1 MHMDSLPVLKFAA
14 IGLNHGHIND
24 QVNLLLRAGAELV
37 TFYAREQD
45 LAAEF
50 SKRFPQARL
59 ANGEQEILEDET
71 IHLVVSAGIPAER
84 APLGIRVMQH
94 GKDYMSDKPGFTSLD
109 QLQEARLVQAR
120 TGRIYS
126 ICFSERFEN
135 RATVRAGEL
144 VNAGAIGQVVQ
155 TIGLGPHRT
164 NLPNRPDWFFKR
176 RLYGG
181 ILTDIASHQFDQF
194 LFFTGSSQAEIISS
208 QVGNFSHPQHPEL
221 EDFGDV
227 TLRSDHAA
235 GYIRVDWFTPTGL
248 DTWGDTRLF
257 ILGAEGT
264 IEVRKNID
272 LKGRPGSN
280 HLFWFNRE
288 GTFYKDCSQGVLP
301 YGRQLIFDVFNRTE
315 TAMPQA
321 HAFLASELA
330 LRAEA
335 QAARLGNLQ

>member
-1 MHMDSLPVLKFAA
+1 MDTLPVLRFAA
-14 IGLNHGHIND
+14 IGLNHGHIYD
-24 QVNLLLRAGAELV
+24 QVNLLLRAGAELAC
-37 TFYAREQD
+37 FYAKEAD
-45 LAAEF
+45 LAAKF

-59 ANGEQEILEDET
+59 AGSVEEILEDKS

-84 APLGIRVMQH
+84 APLGIRVMEH
-94 GKDYMSDKPGFTSLD
+94 GKDFMSDKPGFTSLD
-109 QLQEARLVQAR
+109 QLVEARAVQVR

-144 VNAGAIGQVVQ
+144 VKAGAVGKVVQ

-181 ILTDIASHQFDQF
+181 IITDIGSHQFDQF
-194 LFFTGSSQAEIISS
+194 LFFTSSSQAEIVTS
-208 QVGNFSHPQHPEL
+208 QVGNFKHPQYPEL

-227 TLRSDHAA
+227 TLRSEHAT
-235 GYIRVDWFTPTGL
+235 GYIRVDWYTPSGL

-257 ILGAEGT
+257 ILGMEGT

-272 LKGRPGSN
+272 LKGRPGDS
-280 HLFWFNRE
+280 HLFWFNQA
-288 GTFYKDCSQGVLP
+288 GTYYEDCSQMELP

-321 HAFLASELA
+321 HAFMASELA

-335 QAARLGNLQ
+335 QAVRLGNLK

>member
-1 MHMDSLPVLKFAA
+1 MDTLPVLRFAA

-24 QVNLLLRAGAELV
+24 QVNLLLRAGGELV
-37 TFYAREQD
+37 CFYAQEAD

-59 ANGEQEILEDET
+59 AGSVTEVLEDET
-71 IHLVVSAGIPAER
+71 LHLVVSAGIPAER
-84 APLGIRVMQH
+84 APLGIRVMEH

-109 QLQEARLVQAR
+109 QLVEARRVQSR

-135 RATVRAGEL
+135 GATVRAGEL
-144 VNAGAIGQVVQ
+144 VKGGAIGQVIQ

-164 NLPNRPDWFFKR
+164 NLPNRPGWFFKR
-176 RLYGG
+176 SLYGG

-194 LFFTGSSQAEIISS
+194 LYFTSSSQAEIVAS
-208 QVGNFSHPQHPEL
+208 QVGNFKHPQYPEL

-227 TLRSDHAA
+227 TLRSEHAT
-235 GYIRVDWFTPTGL
+235 GYIRVDWYTPRGL

-257 ILGAEGT
+257 ILGTEGT

-272 LKGRPGSN
+272 LKGRPGGN
-280 HLFWFNRE
+280 HLFWFNQA
-288 GTFYKDCSQGVLP
+288 GTSYEDCSQVELP

-335 QAARLGNLQ
+335 QAVRLGNLK